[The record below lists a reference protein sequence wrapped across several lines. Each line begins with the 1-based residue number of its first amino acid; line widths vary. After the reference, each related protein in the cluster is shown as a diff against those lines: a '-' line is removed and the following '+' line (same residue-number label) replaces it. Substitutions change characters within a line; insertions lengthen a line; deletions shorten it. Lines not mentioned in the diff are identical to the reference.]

1 MCIRDRSRLD
11 TGHLLPGVEIPPSAI
26 GLSIQVNP
34 EQVFQDK
41 TLWARIRGENNRHS
55 VIEFGKLDFSGWRE
69 LRADLPRE
77 GPGRIKGPF
86 TFVALLVS
94 EPPNQFNQSE
104 SPVLWLDDLAF
115 IGSEGDLD
123 VFESFEGTV
132 IWEAAASEGDFN
144 DSIKLTESAKISGL
158 RGAEINF
165 REGISGERHAFFIA
179 DRNVPLPVLV
189 SQSFLETT
197 GLRMGD

>member
-1 MCIRDRSRLD
+1 MRRSTKIASVSGVGSEVNLLAVNPATSNMLWWREDFSKLPLERLLSRLD

-123 VFESFEGTV
+123 VVESF
-132 IWEAAASEGDFN
+132 
-144 DSIKLTESAKISGL
+144 
-158 RGAEINF
+158 
-165 REGISGERHAFFIA
+165 
-179 DRNVPLPVLV
+179 
-189 SQSFLETT
+189 
-197 GLRMGD
+197 